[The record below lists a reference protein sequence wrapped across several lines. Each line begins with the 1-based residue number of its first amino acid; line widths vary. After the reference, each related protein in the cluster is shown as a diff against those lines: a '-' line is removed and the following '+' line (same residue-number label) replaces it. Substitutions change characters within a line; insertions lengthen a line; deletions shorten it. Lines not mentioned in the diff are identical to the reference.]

1 MERDKSGGNSAL
13 MLSLLE
19 VEDASLAGEEGGGA
33 DGRSS
38 RTSVYEGGVH
48 GAYGGVNHGRR
59 WVVGRGGDS

>member
-1 MERDKSGGNSAL
+1 